1 MKKFTDLDM
10 ADMREY
16 FIQLLNDIPD
26 ERMKVTREK
35 LVEYLDKKGF
45 FEAPASTKYHSHVK
59 GGLCYHSLR
68 VYENLKSI
76 CQMKGL
82 NYTIDQIAIVSLFHD
97 ISKQDFY
104 SSYMKNVKVNNQW
117 VQEEHMGVQDW
128 NKRMLFGSHEENS
141 LYLCLKLFN
150 LNDEEAAAIVNH
162 HGGYDR
168 PQMYEITQIQY
179 TYPLA
184 AALFLADTMS
194 TIFDEDMLDE

>member
-117 VQEEHMGVQDW
+117 VQE
-128 NKRMLFGSHEENS
+128 
-141 LYLCLKLFN
+141 
-150 LNDEEAAAIVNH
+150 
-162 HGGYDR
+162 
-168 PQMYEITQIQY
+168 
-179 TYPLA
+179 
-184 AALFLADTMS
+184 
-194 TIFDEDMLDE
+194 